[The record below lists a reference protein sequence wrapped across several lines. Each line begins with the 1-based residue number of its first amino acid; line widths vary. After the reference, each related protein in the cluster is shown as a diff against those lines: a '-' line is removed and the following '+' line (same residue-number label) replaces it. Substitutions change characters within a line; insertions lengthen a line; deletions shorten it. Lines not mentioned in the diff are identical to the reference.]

1 MALGAACSVGVGRGH
16 PQDPLPSSAE
26 ALSNSMGEMGRDVG
40 GGMGGG
46 EWGGTGGGEVGG
58 DMGGEMG
65 MGGRQGTKGK
75 QLQGQAWLYMSQ
87 PTAAQP

>member
-26 ALSNSMGEMGRDVG
+26 ALSNSMGEMGRDG
-40 GGMGGG
+40 AESDWPAG
-46 EWGGTGGGEVGG
+46 E
-58 DMGGEMG
+58 
-65 MGGRQGTKGK
+65 GTKGK

-87 PTAAQP
+87 PTAAQPWLYQDVQN